1 MVTKL
6 CGQMLPGDAAAF
18 VKLAKETFP
27 DASKMAPDDAAIAQG
42 FQFCDGKGGFDLS
55 KMGDSGGTT
64 SSSGGNP
71 PPTNAGDS
79 PFSSG
84 IDIGGMM
91 NDFMNNDMDK
101 LVKGGMCLKPEQAKE
116 IRTSFAP
123 LKCLA
128 NTDGTSCDADPT
140 CAWAEMICIPKD
152 AAKTMQTAMDA
163 NRGIGIGDKVMKCV
177 AAGNDQAECG
187 RLGSDCSFVNAMNQ
201 CLDAKSAGMAN
212 AAMTCMNFG
221 REQCRAAKGC
231 TYITTT
237 MPGMPPGMGDIKSC
251 LDTDTATLMRKAA
264 GAIDDA
270 DDARDEASSQATA
283 TAGGASTPNTPTMP
297 PAPKLPPPPEWGCR
311 ALKRISDCDA
321 DTTCTWLSGY
331 CVNEHVAAKY
341 ACNVHDEGSCR
352 LDSKCSWA
360 NFGATR
366 GTMQMM
372 CQSKNDAQM
381 IAKAAEDFKAGSED
395 LMNLGATVLAAA
407 TTLVGQMDSGDFTGF
422 DKLTGKDFKAV
433 IGQISDQVKTGNK
446 IAKEGAKK
454 MLDKIKSADGGW
466 GAIKDWGADKI
477 AEAGSLLDGL
487 DVNDIAAVTGATFEE
502 AISDF
507 GAVHSWAKDQARG
520 LADKVKKT
528 LSGGMASFTAATMA
542 KAKGFLSGLDAK
554 DLADIPPVEFKK
566 GIRSIAESCKKLGAF
581 AQDQIDAMKK
591 QVKDSYADAMKDTTS
606 FTADVVDEIGELM
619 GVLDVADLK
628 KLGKNVCKKI
638 KRAAVKMM
646 GGKKAAE
653 AFTADKLA
661 EFSDE
666 AKAAFNG
673 NDLKA
678 IADLGAEGL
687 AKLKAVVCKDD
698 ATKGLTCPG
707 AICDFVVD
715 HDGVKKDAEIL
726 AQFKNRFARLTG
738 VTGLNIIQSATPKST
753 ATRRRLGVSGRTSE

>member
-1 MVTKL
+1 
-6 CGQMLPGDAAAF
+6 
-18 VKLAKETFP
+18 
-27 DASKMAPDDAAIAQG
+27 
-42 FQFCDGKGGFDLS
+42 
-55 KMGDSGGTT
+55 
-64 SSSGGNP
+64 
-71 PPTNAGDS
+71 
-79 PFSSG
+79 
-84 IDIGGMM
+84 M
-91 NDFMNNDMDK
+91 N
-101 LVKGGMCLKPEQAKE
+101 
-116 IRTSFAP
+116 R
-123 LKCLA
+123 
-128 NTDGTSCDADPT
+128 
-140 CAWAEMICIPKD
+140 
-152 AAKTMQTAMDA
+152 
-163 NRGIGIGDKVMKCV
+163 
-177 AAGNDQAECG
+177 
-187 RLGSDCSFVNAMNQ
+187 

-212 AAMTCMNFG
+212 AAMTCMTHDKKDA
-221 REQCRAAKGC
+221 CRAATGC
-231 TYITTT
+231 TYTEMT
-237 MPGMPPGMGDIKSC
+237 MPGMYAGMGGGMMGSC
-251 LDTDTATLMRKAA
+251 FDTDTAALMKKAA
-264 GAIDDA
+264 GGTMENMVDA
-270 DDARDEASSQATA
+270 AVDAAGRGATTA
-283 TAGGASTPNTPTMP
+283 AGGATQPPDTYMPTTPVFGCHALTAETDCNRDPTCSWFTGCINNHAAAAMTCNMHTSNATCST
-297 PAPKLPPPPEWGCR
+297 
-311 ALKRISDCDA
+311 DA
-321 DTTCTWLSGY
+321 TCT
-331 CVNEHVAAKY
+331 Y
-341 ACNVHDEGSCR
+341 ANY
-352 LDSKCSWA
+352 
-360 NFGATR
+360 GATMGFR
-366 GTMQMM
+366 MM
-372 CQSKNDAQM
+372 RCVSSTEATM
-381 IAKAAEDFKAGSED
+381 IARAAEDFKAGSED